1 LADGNW
7 VASGKFGPARNVCH
21 GVRVLIAATVLLLA
35 SCSSGSDA
43 EVDSGLTALSVADSE
58 ATTPTG
64 DVSAAATPIET
75 APRGV
80 LRMPLSLYR
89 VVSSDENVFA
99 SSARTEDDL
108 RSIADKMN
116 TIWAQAD
123 VVFDPVRVETIVVPV
138 ELLAGIDQLDPSDFL
153 RAAGREFD
161 VPEPGVINGFYV
173 ASAGRV
179 NGFAPATQRVFFVV
193 DEPTVNDERVSSHE
207 VGHIFG
213 LHHELDDADR
223 LLFSGTNGEAL
234 TPEEQTVA
242 RYFARGYLIG
252 FGLAPVALEIPN
264 VGDGSLEGHTPRG
277 FAGSGTGLFA
287 GDNLNA
293 NFPNDDG
300 VQIFLAFELPAEL
313 PQFESVSLV
322 SVALNV
328 QGDPFGTL
336 GTLRAAPV
344 SFDNFGPP
352 VFETEPTGPSSVC
365 TVGSDGR
372 LRCDVTAAARSA
384 IAAGDSYIQ
393 IRVRFD
399 EIGNGDGEQDLAMFF
414 LTNSNTN
421 EPGIFRLSF
430 E

>member
-1 LADGNW
+1 MRL
-7 VASGKFGPARNVCH
+7 
-21 GVRVLIAATVLLLA
+21 LIAATALLLA
-35 SCSSGSDA
+35 SCSSGDETA
-43 EVDSGLTALSVADSE
+43 ADSG
-58 ATTPTG
+58 PTSSPVTEVG
-64 DVSAAATPIET
+64 AATSVDTTIR
-75 APRGV
+75 AV
-80 LRMPLSLYR
+80 LRVPLSLYR
-89 VVSSDENVFA
+89 VASSDESVFG
-99 SSARTEDDL
+99 SSSRTEDEL

-123 VVFDPVRVETIVVPV
+123 VVFDPVRVETIVVPA
-138 ELLAGIDQLDPSDFL
+138 ELLTGIDQLDPDDFL

-161 VPEPGVINGFYV
+161 IPEPGVINGFYV

-179 NGFAPATQRVFFVV
+179 NGFAPSSQRVFFVV
-193 DEPTVNDERVSSHE
+193 DEPGVNDERVSSHE
-207 VGHIFG
+207 IGHILG
-213 LHHELDDADR
+213 LHHDLDDADR

-252 FGLAPVALEIPN
+252 VGLAPVVLEIPN

-287 GDNLNA
+287 GDNLNE

-300 VQIFLAFELPAEL
+300 VQIFLAFELPSQL
-313 PQFESVSLV
+313 PPFESVSLV
-322 SVALNV
+322 SDALNV

-344 SFDNFGPP
+344 SFDNFSPP
-352 VFETEPTGPSSVC
+352 VFETEPTGPTSAC

-372 LRCDVTAAARSA
+372 FRCDVTEAASSA
-384 IAAGDSYIQ
+384 IAADDSHIQ

-399 EIGNGDGEQDLAMFF
+399 EVGNGDGEQDLAMFF

-421 EPGIFRLSF
+421 EPGIFRLIF
-430 E
+430 D